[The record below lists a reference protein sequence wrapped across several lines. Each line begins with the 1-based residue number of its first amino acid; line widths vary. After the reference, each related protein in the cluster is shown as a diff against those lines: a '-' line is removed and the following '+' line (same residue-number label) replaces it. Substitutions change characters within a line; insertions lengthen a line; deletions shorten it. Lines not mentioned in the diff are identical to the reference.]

1 MTHSIRL
8 RAAAVVLLVA
18 TGAARAQ
25 DSNRNEV
32 RANLERGWSVVWG
45 KNFTEADWARG
56 LKAIAESVAAE
67 NPGPFLQ
74 WFEQTLRENF
84 EKIERNLPGVA
95 RRDLENWIVQ
105 SLKQKRIVTYKGFKI
120 EAGFATYNRWKKVSY
135 DEPRTR
141 QKKVKDPFGIGWTYV
156 PEVYTER
163 VEKKVPLPNWHQFY
177 LRYQLVP
184 SGGGGSS
191 GGGGGNVAKDPVQLR
206 YTIWNDTKQA
216 VQFRLPTGK
225 VYTLQPEARGSYHN
239 TGPASAMRI
248 HVLASGKTYALRNGD
263 HKFWWIAR
271 ENRIGFDLNY
281 RK

>member
-1 MTHSIRL
+1 MTPNIRL

-18 TGAARAQ
+18 AGAARAQ

-32 RANLERGWSVVWG
+32 RANLERSRSVVWG

-67 NPGPFLQ
+67 DPIPFLQ

-84 EKIERNLPGVA
+84 TKIERSLPGVA

-105 SLKQKRIVTYKGFKI
+105 SLKQKRIITYKGFKI

-156 PEVYTER
+156 PEANTER
-163 VEKKVPLPNWHQFY
+163 VEKKIPLPNWHQFY
-177 LRYQLVP
+177 IRYQLVP
-184 SGGGGSS
+184 SGGGATSPMTRYSSGTRSGTTRSRACSSVCRPARCTRCSPGRGGRTTTPARRRRCGSTSSLAARRTPCGTATTSS
-191 GGGGGNVAKDPVQLR
+191 GGSPGR
-206 YTIWNDTKQA
+206 T
-216 VQFRLPTGK
+216 
-225 VYTLQPEARGSYHN
+225 
-239 TGPASAMRI
+239 
-248 HVLASGKTYALRNGD
+248 ASGST
-263 HKFWWIAR
+263 
-271 ENRIGFDLNY
+271 
-281 RK
+281 